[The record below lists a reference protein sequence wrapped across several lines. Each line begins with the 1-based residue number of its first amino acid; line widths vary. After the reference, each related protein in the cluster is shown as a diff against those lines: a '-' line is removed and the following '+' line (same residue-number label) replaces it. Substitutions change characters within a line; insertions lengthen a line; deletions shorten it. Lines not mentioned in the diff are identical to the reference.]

1 MTMPSAVLHIPFPDD
16 VLLEAGFSRQ
26 VAAQKMQQL
35 FVIDLYRHHQIT
47 SGKGAE
53 ILGIRKYD
61 FIRLLAESGATYF
74 DDTDSEL
81 EREFGVVDTW
91 GNHMAKP
98 EQLFAV
104 GDAVL

>member
-1 MTMPSAVLHIPFPDD
+1 MTMPSAVLHIPFPDY

-61 FIRLLAESGATYF
+61 FIRLLAEAGVNYF
-74 DDTDSEL
+74 DYTESEL
-81 EREFGVVDTW
+81 EREISVVEAW
-91 GNHMAKP
+91 GA
-98 EQLFAV
+98 
-104 GDAVL
+104 